1 MHGEPPGPLPRHGVE
16 GVPVGAAQLAHLGV
30 QGAHVA
36 MAGMG
41 DQVEWAEMGIEIND
55 KKMKMEMD
63 VGEIEVEIISISN
76 GWQGD

>member
-1 MHGEPPGPLPRHGVE
+1 
-16 GVPVGAAQLAHLGV
+16 
-30 QGAHVA
+30 

-41 DQVEWAEMGIEIND
+41 DQVEWTEMGIEIND
-55 KKMKMEMD
+55 KKMKMKMY